1 MVTEKE
7 RELSLPTDD
16 WNRKYYWDMRKVAW
30 NCARCSTCKW
40 VDLWEVKDAR
50 FAKICPSSLY
60 YLFDAYSC
68 QGRMDLSLA
77 LIDEDLTYDDDP
89 EILDIMYKC
98 NSCGGC
104 DAMCKGVQDMEP
116 LRVMLE
122 IRAKCV
128 EDGQLLPQFMPII
141 DNLRKEDNMMMQPK
155 ADRGKWAEGLD
166 VKDLTTEE
174 GEVVFHAGCRP
185 CFDEELWQVARGAVM
200 LLKNAGVDVGIMGK
214 DETCCGGRA
223 YQMGYRGE
231 FTKYA
236 ENNIEAWK
244 NARVKTVVTTC
255 ADGYYAMKRLYPDL
269 GSNFEV
275 LHITE
280 YIDRLIKE
288 GKVNFTKNVPMKVT
302 YHDPCH
308 LGRRLAQAPGYYVP
322 GEPIMGV
329 YEPPRDVIR
338 SIPGVELAEMY
349 RIKEYS
355 WCCGAGGGVIDAYP
369 EFNNFTATE
378 RIKEAKETG
387 AEAIV
392 TACSWCQRSLTD
404 AVMSMGDKMKVID
417 IVELVEQAI

>member
-7 RELSLPTDD
+7 REVSLPTDD

-185 CFDEELWQVARGAVM
+185 CFDEELWHVARGAVV

-214 DETCCGGRA
+214 DETCCGARA
-223 YQMGYRGE
+223 YQMGEQGE

>member
-7 RELSLPTDD
+7 RKLSLPTDD

-68 QGRMDLSLA
+68 QGRMDLALA
-77 LIDEDLTYDDDP
+77 LIDGDLTYDDDP

-128 EDGQLLPQFMPII
+128 EDGQLLPQFMPLI
-141 DNLRKEDNMMMQPK
+141 DNLRKEDNMMMKPK

-174 GEVVFHAGCRP
+174 AEVVFHAGCRP
-185 CFDEELWQVARGAVM
+185 CFDEELWHVARGAVM

-244 NARVKTVVTTC
+244 NARVKTVVTAC

-288 GKVNFTKNVPMKVT
+288 GKVKFTKNVPMRVT

-329 YEPPRDVIR
+329 YEPPRDVIK

-355 WCCGAGGGVIDAYP
+355 WCCGAVGGVIDAYP

-404 AVMSMGDKMKVID
+404 AVSSMGDKMKVID